1 VCISKFEQPERCSR
15 NANKLRPKIIWTE
28 KQIIKSR
35 RGSHLSL
42 NLANANAPQGT
53 PQAYRLRNKK
63 PRMCPLEY
71 PFTAMNIFDRKTTML
86 RKSLRSFLLL
96 ALAIPALCAARQDS
110 APKNQ
115 SGKLAEAKLLTAQ
128 EAGKLLPDAVFF
140 RGQSAPIQTRNS
152 GGVQFA
158 KGSLFLVALVDTSGY
173 SSSVQEKYQ
182 AYLITETP
190 ITIENHRLEPGAYGC
205 GFLANNNFIVMDIG
219 GHDLFS
225 VHSTKD
231 ADLRRP
237 SPLQVLQSS
246 GGSGYRLYAGRDYV
260 NFMQA
265 P

>member
-1 VCISKFEQPERCSR
+1 L
-15 NANKLRPKIIWTE
+15 N
-28 KQIIKSR
+28 
-35 RGSHLSL
+35 SL
-42 NLANANAPQGT
+42 NDAAAMLISFVQRLFGLKNKSLNRGVVAISASIWQT
-53 PQAYRLRNKK
+53 PTLRKEPCK
-63 PRMCPLEY
+63 LTVSGVKSLGMYPLEY
-71 PFTAMNIFDRKTTML
+71 PFTAMNIFDKKTTML

-96 ALAIPALCAARQDS
+96 ALAIPALCAVRQDS
-110 APKNQ
+110 SPKNQ
-115 SGKLAEAKLLTAQ
+115 SGKLTEAKLLTAQ

-260 NFMQA
+260 NVMQA